1 MELSII
7 PGADGNLTIKDFE
20 HIKTELAAALK
31 TYKGIVFQPEDIKAA
46 KDYRAHLNKTAAA
59 LKDNFAEKKKELYA
73 QLYTLESQTKELV
86 DIVNDCT
93 STIDAQIKAFEAE
106 EKAAKLAECRKI
118 FDEEFKEMHEI
129 LVIPTFEQIQNERW
143 LNKTFTLSRVA
154 EEMKARREE
163 IERDLDTLD
172 RLEAFSFEAKEEY
185 FRTLDINRA
194 IAEGQRQADIQRRKE
209 EAKKL
214 AEEEAARKAAE
225 AARNEATAPAE
236 APEEVKADNPA
247 PEEIKAENGANLS
260 EEIHILLMTVD
271 GKGFRAIITDEA
283 KADLNRV
290 IKEFLSRY
298 GLKMERIEG

>member
-1 MELSII
+1 MEFSII

-20 HIKTELAAALK
+20 QIKTELAAALK

-93 STIDAQIKAFEAE
+93 NTIDAQIKAFEAE
-106 EKAAKLAECRKI
+106 EKAAKLAECTAI
-118 FDEEFKEMHEI
+118 FEEEFAGLEW
-129 LVIPTFEQIQNERW
+129 VCFEQIQNERW
-143 LNKTFTLSRVA
+143 LNKTFALSKVA
-154 EEMKARREE
+154 EEMKAKREE
-163 IERDLDTLD
+163 IERNLDTLE
-172 RLEAFSFEAKEEY
+172 RLDAFSFEAIEEY
-185 FRTLDINRA
+185 KRTLDINRA

-225 AARNEATAPAE
+225 AARNEATTPTE

-247 PEEIKAENGANLS
+247 PEETKAENGANLS

-271 GKGFRAIITDEA
+271 GKGFRAIINDEA

>member
-20 HIKTELAAALK
+20 RIKTELSAALK

-106 EKAAKLAECRKI
+106 EKAAKLAECTAI
-118 FDEEFKEMHEI
+118 FEEEFAGLEWVRFDAI
-129 LVIPTFEQIQNERW
+129 NNERW
-143 LNKTFTLSRVA
+143 LNKTFALSKVA
-154 EEMKARREE
+154 EEMKAKREE
-163 IERDLDTLD
+163 IERNLDTLE
-172 RLEAFSFEAKEEY
+172 RLDAFSFEAIEEY
-185 FRTLDINRA
+185 KRTLDINRA

-209 EAKKL
+209 EARRL
-214 AEEEAARKAAE
+214 AEEEAAHKAAE

-247 PEEIKAENGANLS
+247 PEETKAENGANLS

>member
-1 MELSII
+1 MEFSII
-7 PGADGNLTIKDFE
+7 PGADGNLTFKDFE
-20 HIKTELAAALK
+20 QIKTELSAALK

-106 EKAAKLAECRKI
+106 EKAAKLAACTAI
-118 FDEEFKEMHEI
+118 FEEEFAGLEWVRFDAI
-129 LVIPTFEQIQNERW
+129 NNERW
-143 LNKTFTLSRVA
+143 LNKTFALAKVA
-154 EEMKARREE
+154 EEMKAKREE
-163 IERDLDTLD
+163 IERNLDTLE
-172 RLEAFSFEAKEEY
+172 RLDAFSFEAIEEY
-185 FRTLDINRA
+185 KRTLDINRA

-209 EAKKL
+209 EARRL

-247 PEEIKAENGANLS
+247 PEEVKAENGANLS

>member
-20 HIKTELAAALK
+20 QIKTELAAALK

-93 STIDAQIKAFEAE
+93 NTIDAQIKAFEAE
-106 EKAAKLAECRKI
+106 EKAAKLAECTAI
-118 FDEEFKEMHEI
+118 FEEEFAGLEWVRFDAI
-129 LVIPTFEQIQNERW
+129 SNERW
-143 LNKTFTLSRVA
+143 LNKTFALSKVA
-154 EEMKARREE
+154 EEMKAKREE
-163 IERDLDTLD
+163 IERNLDTLE
-172 RLEAFSFEAKEEY
+172 RLDAFSFEAIEEY
-185 FRTLDINRA
+185 KRTLDINRA

-225 AARNEATAPAE
+225 AARNEATTTAE

-247 PEEIKAENGANLS
+247 PEETKAENGANLS

>member
-1 MELSII
+1 MEFSII

-20 HIKTELAAALK
+20 QIKTELAAALK

-106 EKAAKLAECRKI
+106 EKAAKLAECTAI
-118 FDEEFKEMHEI
+118 FSEEFAGLEWVRFDAI
-129 LVIPTFEQIQNERW
+129 SNERW
-143 LNKTFTLSRVA
+143 LNKTFALSKVA
-154 EEMKARREE
+154 EEMKAKREE
-163 IERDLDTLD
+163 IERNLDTLE
-172 RLEAFSFEAKEEY
+172 RLDAFSFEAIEEY
-185 FRTLDINRA
+185 KRTLDINRA

-225 AARNEATAPAE
+225 AARNEATTPAE

-247 PEEIKAENGANLS
+247 PEETKAESGANLS
-260 EEIHILLMTVD
+260 EEIHVLLMTVD